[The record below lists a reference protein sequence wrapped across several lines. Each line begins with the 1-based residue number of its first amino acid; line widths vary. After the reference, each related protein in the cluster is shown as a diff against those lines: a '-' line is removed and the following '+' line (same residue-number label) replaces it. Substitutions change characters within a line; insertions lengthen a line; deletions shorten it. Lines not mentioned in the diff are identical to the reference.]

1 MALELHIPTC
11 IRTPTH
17 RFHPP
22 QFASPLRIQIE
33 GPLTSVQKLFPG
45 VPWNLEDPDFPQ
57 SVGPMLARLAYQVIY
72 GRQDRAD
79 VANDLIVRD
88 EYLGW
93 VREERPRRV
102 IDYYG
107 VTFDH
112 LVPADDPDSE
122 VLQINIFEMDYDEGL
137 YANTYLPFKVDPSE
151 YTGRKV
157 LAVPRCCQKRKGTTD
172 RLRVND
178 GVAMREARKLECL
191 EDKQAAP

>member
-1 MALELHIPTC
+1 MGLELHIPPC

-17 RFHPP
+17 PRHPP

-33 GPLTSVQKLFPG
+33 GPLTSIQKLFPE

-57 SVGPMLARLAYQVIY
+57 PAGPMLARLAYQVIY

-79 VANDLIVRD
+79 VTNDLIVRD

-93 VREERPRRV
+93 VREERPRRNWIDVSQYFRV

-112 LVPADDPDSE
+112 LVPADDPDPE

-137 YANTYLPFKVDPSE
+137 PDGIGSA
-151 YTGRKV
+151 KV
-157 LAVPRCCQKRKGTTD
+157 LFKEEGHNRSFKS
-172 RLRVND
+172 
-178 GVAMREARKLECL
+178 E
-191 EDKQAAP
+191 

>member
-1 MALELHIPTC
+1 
-11 IRTPTH
+11 
-17 RFHPP
+17 
-22 QFASPLRIQIE
+22 
-33 GPLTSVQKLFPG
+33 
-45 VPWNLEDPDFPQ
+45 
-57 SVGPMLARLAYQVIY
+57 MLARLAYQVLY

-79 VANDLIVRD
+79 VATDLVVRD

-112 LVPADDPDSE
+112 LVPADDADPE
-122 VLQINIFEMDYDEGL
+122 VLQINIFKMDDDQGA

-151 YTGRKV
+151 YTSRKV
-157 LAVPRCCQKRKGTTD
+157 LAVPRCCQRRKGTTD

-178 GVAMREARKLECL
+178 GVAMRDARKLKCL
-191 EDKQAAP
+191 EAK